1 MDVYVIGQ
9 CSIGKE
15 EISKFLLDQNSTND
29 DGSKIG
35 CVGEGSYAN
44 CLDFFL
50 HSARSKGELF
60 NKI

>member
-15 EISKFLLDQNSTND
+15 EISKFLLDQKSAND
-29 DGSKIG
+29 DSSSIG
-35 CVGEGSYAN
+35 YVGEGCYAN

-50 HSARSKGELF
+50 HSARSKGKQV
-60 NKI
+60 NQM